1 MQTKPN
7 WKLCF
12 HMGKRSRWLQAQP
25 CCYYMA
31 GATSHK
37 LGVDLMIIWVGD
49 VGGKREGRGK
59 RVGRSYP
66 DLTDQPS
73 PDVNPRLVTVKWRG
87 LSSSAVCGR
96 SHRWKKKISLSSLK
110 SQWSGWW
117 WGGWDWKCKAEQIS
131 TCESHRP
138 CLPTSQ
144 PTSGM
149 STPTT
154 TRPLHN
160 TRLWRACG
168 INTENRRPATVAHST
183 HTQDLWGSRVGVRSP
198 SHMFI
203 SDTYHHHCGGPH
215 VSCAG
220 KGHQAFWF

>member
-12 HMGKRSRWLQAQP
+12 HMGKRSQWLQAQP
-25 CCYYMA
+25 CSYYMA

-37 LGVDLMIIWVGD
+37 LGVDLMIIWAGD

-59 RVGRSYP
+59 RVGRCYP

-96 SHRWKKKISLSSLK
+96 SHRWEKKKTLSSLK
-110 SQWSGWW
+110 SQWRGCWCVCVCVGGGLKVHSGADQHLW
-117 WGGWDWKCKAEQIS
+117 
-131 TCESHRP
+131 ESHRP

-144 PTSGM
+144 LTPGM
-149 STPTT
+149 STPPN
-154 TRPLHN
+154 TRPLRN
-160 TRLWRACG
+160 TRLSRACG

-183 HTQDLWGSRVGVRSP
+183 HTQEVP

-203 SDTYHHHCGGPH
+203 SDNHYYHCGGPQ

-220 KGHQAFWF
+220 KGYQAF

>member
-37 LGVDLMIIWVGD
+37 LGVDLMIIWAGD

-59 RVGRSYP
+59 RVGCCYP

-96 SHRWKKKISLSSLK
+96 SHRWRKKIPLSSLK
-110 SQWSGWW
+110 SQWRGWW
-117 WGGWDWKCKAEQIS
+117 GCVWGGLKVHSGADQHLWEPS
-131 TCESHRP
+131 S
-138 CLPTSQ
+138 LPPNFTTDTRDEHATRHQTIAQHTSVE
-144 PTSGM
+144 G
-149 STPTT
+149 
-154 TRPLHN
+154 
-160 TRLWRACG
+160 LW
-168 INTENRRPATVAHST
+168 H
-183 HTQDLWGSRVGVRSP
+183 
-198 SHMFI
+198 
-203 SDTYHHHCGGPH
+203 
-215 VSCAG
+215 
-220 KGHQAFWF
+220 